1 MNLRQTSISSE
12 SPVIIRKD
20 FINFKNK
27 KSEPEKKLNEN
38 RHKIFELALLGS
50 RVLRIRIRWVRK
62 ILAS

>member
-27 KSEPEKKLNEN
+27 KSEPEKAE
-38 RHKIFELALLGS
+38 
-50 RVLRIRIRWVRK
+50 
-62 ILAS
+62 